1 MPGFESLI
9 NQERPIRILTTLLKN
24 RTLPHAFLFTGTEG
38 VGKKAAAIALAMA
51 CNCQDENSGL
61 EAEDLSKHDLGSPTV
76 KSDLTALGSCGV
88 CKSCR
93 KIESGNHADII
104 RIQPSGSFIKIAQIR
119 ALAHT
124 LAMRPYEAKT
134 RVVVISAA
142 QALNAAASNALLK
155 ILEEPPSRTMLVLIA
170 THKSALLP
178 TIVSRCQFI
187 GFNPISQKNMAV
199 LLREKH
205 ELAPQAAGIL
215 AAMANGSY
223 SRAQTMVRS
232 NWLKRRK
239 WLIDEINTLSV
250 KKMGGLLAL
259 AEKLSAEREELS
271 ETLEV
276 IKVWFRDLIIGQYDP
291 GKIINQ
297 DVADKIRIASEKV
310 SVSSL
315 LSKVD
320 AVQQAQN
327 RITANTNL
335 RLSMEN
341 LLIKLA
347 QKT

>member
-61 EAEDLSKHDLGSPTV
+61 RAEDLSEHDPGSQTV
-76 KSDLTALGSCGV
+76 KSDLTALGPCGV

-93 KIESGNHADII
+93 KIESGNHPDII

-178 TIVSRCQFI
+178 TIVSRCQII
-187 GFNPISQKNMAV
+187 GFNPISQKNMAA

-205 ELAPQAAGIL
+205 ALAPQAAGIL

-223 SRAQTMVRS
+223 SRAQTMIRS

-259 AEKLSAEREELS
+259 AEKLSTEREELS

-297 DVADKIRIASEKV
+297 DIADKIRIASEKV
-310 SVSSL
+310 SVPSL

>member
-38 VGKKAAAIALAMA
+38 VGKQAAAIALAMA
-51 CNCQDENSGL
+51 CNCQGENSGL
-61 EAEDLSKHDLGSPTV
+61 KAEERSKHDPNSPSV
-76 KSDLTALGSCGV
+76 KSDFSAFESCGV

-134 RVVVISAA
+134 RVVVVAAA

-170 THKSALLP
+170 TQKSALLP
-178 TIVSRCQFI
+178 TIVSRCQCI

-205 ELAPQAAGIL
+205 KLAPQAAGIL
-215 AAMANGSY
+215 AAMTNGSY
-223 SRAQTMVRS
+223 SRAELMVRS
-232 NWLKRRK
+232 NWLKRRR
-239 WLIDEINTLSV
+239 WLIDEMNTLSV

-259 AEKLSAEREELS
+259 AEKLSGEREELS
-271 ETLEV
+271 ESLEV

-310 SVSSL
+310 SVPSL

-320 AVQQAQN
+320 AVQQTQN

-341 LLIKLA
+341 LLIQLA
-347 QKT
+347 QKA

>member
-9 NQERPIRILTTLLKN
+9 NQERTIRILTTLLKN
-24 RTLPHAFLFTGTEG
+24 RTLPHAILFTGAEG
-38 VGKKAAAIALAMA
+38 VGKQAAAIALAMA
-51 CNCQDENSGL
+51 CNCLNENAGRTAGDRS
-61 EAEDLSKHDLGSPTV
+61 EHDTDRPAV
-76 KSDLTALGSCGV
+76 KSDLSILGSCGV

-119 ALAHT
+119 ALVHT

-134 RVVVISAA
+134 RVVVIAAA

-155 ILEEPPSRTMLVLIA
+155 ILEEPPSRTMLILIA
-170 THKSALLP
+170 TQKSDLLP
-178 TIVSRCQFI
+178 TIVSRCQCI
-187 GFNPISQKNMAV
+187 GFNPISQKNLAV
-199 LLREKH
+199 LLREKY
-205 ELAPQAAGIL
+205 ELAPQAAAIL

-232 NWLKRRK
+232 NWLKRRN
-239 WLIDEINTLSV
+239 WLIDEMNTLSV

-271 ETLEV
+271 ETLDV
-276 IKVWFRDLIIGQYDP
+276 IKVWFRDLIIGRYDP
-291 GKIINQ
+291 AKIINQ

-310 SVSSL
+310 SVPLL

-347 QKT
+347 QS